1 MRQGTRVNTD
11 EFVRVVNRLDRP
23 AQQGCSITSAT
34 GAIGRYRYLLWDVQ
48 PSRHPD
54 FKRLN
59 NSFYGEFDVYAQ
71 P

>member
-1 MRQGTRVNTD
+1 MRKGTRVNTD
-11 EFVRVVNRLDRP
+11 EFFCVVTRLDRP
-23 AQQGCSITSAT
+23 AQQGCSGTSAT
-34 GAIGRYRYLLWDVQ
+34 GAIGRYRYPLWDVQ

-59 NSFYGEFDVYAQ
+59 NSFNGEFDVYAQ